1 MSTKTIYQVCWRR
14 HITSQA
20 INVIVWSPKRQNIY
34 YPDLRLKSWGG
45 FLFFFCFSACQLLYI
60 LKQLPISHKVQL
72 RFAKALHRCVP
83 LIDVAIRI
91 CLVSSS
97 PRYLFIAWGSEGQ
110 LLRMLL
116 EPART
121 ICYCS
126 TIIRFCLLFLVKIDS
141 IVVMLL
147 GHFLLFYFFALLK

>member
-1 MSTKTIYQVCWRR
+1 MCREISDFGHTQLQAQNEPQKGLSRPNLSIFSFCTESHQMSTKTIYQVCWRR

-97 PRYLFIAWGSEGQ
+97 PRYLFIA
-110 LLRMLL
+110 
-116 EPART
+116 
-121 ICYCS
+121 
-126 TIIRFCLLFLVKIDS
+126 
-141 IVVMLL
+141 
-147 GHFLLFYFFALLK
+147 